1 MSFQSFKMR
10 KSAAVVQTEVK
21 KLSKQDDHSGSLILD
36 GESTATGVNTQYQ
49 SHKQNGTLQSKILN
63 RAKVPYNPVQ
73 QLEEARFKRVDE
85 QKQNI
90 KEKLESQT
98 YKSYQKIEDIPEDW
112 SLKTAI
118 DISIS
123 NPEQNYNNIY
133 KKVKEVCKFY
143 VFTTKGAQNASYQSQ
158 SK

>member
-1 MSFQSFKMR
+1 
-10 KSAAVVQTEVK
+10 
-21 KLSKQDDHSGSLILD
+21 
-36 GESTATGVNTQYQ
+36 
-49 SHKQNGTLQSKILN
+49 
-63 RAKVPYNPVQ
+63 
-73 QLEEARFKRVDE
+73 
-85 QKQNI
+85 
-90 KEKLESQT
+90 LESQT

-143 VFTTKGAQNASYQSQ
+143 VFTTKGAQNASYQS
-158 SK
+158 

>member
-1 MSFQSFKMR
+1 M
-10 KSAAVVQTEVK
+10 V
-21 KLSKQDDHSGSLILD
+21 D
-36 GESTATGVNTQYQ
+36 GDSSATGVNTQYQ
-49 SHKQNGTLQSKILN
+49 SHKQNGSLQSKILN

-98 YKSYQKIEDIPEDW
+98 YKNYQKIEDIPEDW

-118 DISIS
+118 DISIT
-123 NPEQNYNNIY
+123 NPEQNCDYIY
-133 KKVKEVCKFY
+133 KKIKEVCKFY
-143 VFTTKGAQNASYQSQ
+143 VFNTKGGQNASYQSQ